1 MDTSDGALATL
12 DELMRLNECGFSLA
26 ERWRKALSE
35 LAITTAGAMHI
46 PEWLFLAGEHGEFEL
61 IFTVPRETEP
71 EFLVRAQSASWSPIA
86 LGEVIEIQQ
95 VRIALYKKELPLDT
109 GEIRNLGA
117 SGSRNIEQ
125 YLKSLLAIDKRLGKE
140 RTTV

>member
-1 MDTSDGALATL
+1 
-12 DELMRLNECGFSLA
+12 MRLNECGFSLA